1 MEPAD
6 SIGRVGFRAW
16 YERRL
21 IEAHVWLVTSLLCMI
36 VIAAV
41 LEAFPFRGP
50 PARALAIG
58 AFVFVAGLAGVQA
71 LRRYLGMLTEAI
83 GLGSRATCPDCGGYG
98 RFSMISAHA
107 ARCRNCAREWRLVD

>member
-21 IEAHVWLVTSLLCMI
+21 IEAHAWLITCLLCMI
-36 VIAAV
+36 AIAAV

-50 PARALAIG
+50 PVRALAIG
-58 AFVFVAGLAGVQA
+58 AVVFVAGLAGVQA
-71 LRRYLGMLTEAI
+71 LRRYLGMLTEAMR
-83 GLGSRATCPDCGGYG
+83 LGSRATCPSCGSYA
-98 RFSMISAHA
+98 RFAMISAHA
-107 ARCRNCAREWRLVD
+107 ARCRKCAHEWRLVD